1 MWPFENSAAFIDVQF
16 SLKSKAQHKLHLALN
31 IQGERKNSTSAIQL
45 LHDYVVYFIQLHVKV
60 Q

>member
-1 MWPFENSAAFIDVQF
+1 MCN